1 MVVTNLSSS
10 RKDTAVRTVRL
21 LITSTQDPLDVTRT
35 RHRFVVS
42 LCLFVTR
49 VCTQSSE
56 STFER
61 GLVGTHATLQVLDPS
76 SLVNHALRAGAAT
89 VAAGLTSSLP
99 MLVPPTLDDM
109 SVVSANVEEAI
120 GEDYTVMITLEIV
133 VNAAESDEESSRRRR
148 SLLASGSSRR
158 LAQTEESEVRTYDG
172 LAPVS

>member
-1 MVVTNLSSS
+1 M
-10 RKDTAVRTVRL
+10 
-21 LITSTQDPLDVTRT
+21 
-35 RHRFVVS
+35 
-42 LCLFVTR
+42 
-49 VCTQSSE
+49 
-56 STFER
+56 
-61 GLVGTHATLQVLDPS
+61 
-76 SLVNHALRAGAAT
+76 
-89 VAAGLTSSLP
+89 AAGLTSSLP